1 MNNRF
6 CTEIQV
12 RVTDVNYGGHLGNDS
27 LYAYFHEARVRFLR
41 RLGLSEGD
49 ISDGVSLTQ
58 TEGHIEYKGEAFVG
72 DILDVF
78 VHIDEIKRARFRVN
92 YEFIR
97 QADEKMIGQGYA
109 VLAAFDYET
118 RRPKRLPDLFVA
130 KVSQFQSN

>member
-27 LYAYFHEARVRFLR
+27 LYAYFHEARVRFLW

-78 VHIDEIKRARFRVN
+78 VHIDEIKRTRFRVN
-92 YEFIR
+92 YEFLR
-97 QADEKMIGQGYA
+97 QSDARVIGRGYA
-109 VLAAFDYET
+109 VLAAFDYAK
-118 RRPKRLPDLFVA
+118 RKQVRLPESFIALVNRC
-130 KVSQFQSN
+130 QSS